1 MDTATPIKRKGGRP
15 PLPQD
20 QKSIPVCLKL
30 RPSAKAEL
38 DAVAAETGVPV
49 SRMIEACWR
58 IGAALARHPD
68 GLRYLLDGRPD
79 ALGRII
85 AEKLARSETIVVDMS
100 SIPGLSE
107 ACLDLR
113 QHLAAIEA
121 RDASRE

>member
-1 MDTATPIKRKGGRP
+1 MDDIIQPKRKGGRP
-15 PLPQD
+15 PLPPN
-20 QKSIPVCLKL
+20 QKYIPVCLKL

-68 GLRYLLDGRPD
+68 GLRYLLDGRPE

-85 AEKLARSETIVVDMS
+85 AEKLARSETIVVDLS
-100 SIPGLSE
+100 EIPGLSE

-113 QHLAAIEA
+113 HHLAAIEA
-121 RDASRE
+121 RDASAE